1 MKNIRLYTGSSDDF
15 LVRGLVRV
23 YQEAFGGEPW
33 NEGYKCPL
41 CEAIFPLSFTE
52 TICPPCRSNDNKQIE
67 LVEYWPAEQVMADF
81 YAEMAKPG
89 AICVV
94 DCGQAGP
101 DWPVRGFAWGYD
113 LTVGPATEQKLESPG
128 LSDLV
133 TGTFF
138 YLDECAVLPSYQSQG
153 RGKVLLGAIFSQQ
166 PHRLI
171 LLRTLMDSRMCRMIQ
186 RMGGEIVQHISRNR
200 VIMQLQVK

>member
-1 MKNIRLYTGSSDDF
+1 MKSIKLYVGSSDDF
-15 LVRGLVRV
+15 LVRGLVKV
-23 YQEAFGGEPW
+23 YKEAFGGEPW

-52 TICPPCRSNDNKQIE
+52 TICPLCRNNDNKQIK
-67 LVEYWPAEQVMADF
+67 LTEYWLTEQVLADF

-89 AICVV
+89 AICVLDCSQV
-94 DCGQAGP
+94 DSN
-101 DWPVRGFAWGYD
+101 WPVCGFAWGYD
-113 LTVGPATEQKLESPG
+113 LTVNLVTEQNLESPG
-128 LSDLV
+128 LSNLI

-153 RGKVLLGAIFSQQ
+153 RGKVLLEAIFSRQ
-166 PHRLI
+166 PHRRI

-186 RMGGEIVQHISRNR
+186 HMGGEIVQQISRNR
-200 VIMQLQVK
+200 VIMQLQMK